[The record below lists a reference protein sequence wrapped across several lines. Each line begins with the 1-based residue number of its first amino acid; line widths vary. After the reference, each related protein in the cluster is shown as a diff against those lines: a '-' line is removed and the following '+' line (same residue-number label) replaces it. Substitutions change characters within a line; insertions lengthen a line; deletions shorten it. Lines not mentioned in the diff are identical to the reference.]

1 MENNSLIYKDNRI
14 IEASYRLSLVQQ
26 RLVLLAISQINSIE
40 ILNNNKIFII
50 TASEYSSVFGI
61 GKDAAFR
68 EMKKAIDELYK
79 ASVKVIVEEG
89 TVYDFRWISSKTSVT
104 SNQSVQIR
112 FTADIAP
119 FLSNLK
125 GSFTKYKFLNI
136 TGMSSVFSI
145 RIYEWM
151 MQWKIKKSVTVSIEQ
166 LKDRLQ
172 IIDKYPAFANLKQ
185 KVIDVAIAE
194 INELTDINIS
204 YELIKS
210 GKKVVSVKFTF
221 EFKEGKNADVEIKQ
235 SIKDVFNDIK
245 KGLK

>member
-1 MENNSLIYKDNRI
+1 MKDNILIYKDNRI

-26 RLVLLAISQINSIE
+26 RLILLAISQINSVE
-40 ILNNNKIFII
+40 VLNNNKIFII
-50 TASEYSSVFGI
+50 TASQYSSVFGI

-79 ASVKVIVEEG
+79 ASVKVIVEKG
-89 TVYDFRWISSKTSVT
+89 SVYDFRWISSKATVIA
-104 SNQSVQIR
+104 NQSVEIR

-166 LKDRLQ
+166 LKERLQ
-172 IIDKYPAFANLKQ
+172 IADKYPAFANLKQ
-185 KVIDVAIAE
+185 KVIDVAVTE
-194 INELTDINIS
+194 INEMSDINLS
-204 YELIKS
+204 YELIKI
-210 GKKVVSVKFTF
+210 GKKVVSVQFTF
-221 EFKEGKNADVEIKQ
+221 EFKERKNADIEIKQ
-235 SIKDVFNDIK
+235 SIKDILNDIK

>member
-1 MENNSLIYKDNRI
+1 MKSNSLIYKDNRI

-40 ILNNNKIFII
+40 NLNNNKVFII
-50 TASEYSSVFGI
+50 TASQYSSVFGI
-61 GKDAAFR
+61 SKDAAFR

-79 ASVKVIVEEG
+79 ASVKVIVDEG

-104 SNQSVQIR
+104 SSQSIQIR

-119 FLSNLK
+119 FLSNLT
-125 GSFTKYKFLNI
+125 GNFTKYKFFNI

-151 MQWKIKKSVTVSIEQ
+151 MQWKIKKSVTVTIEQ

-172 IIDKYPAFANLKQ
+172 ITDKYPAFANLKQ
-185 KVIDVAIAE
+185 KVIDVAISE
-194 INELTDINIS
+194 INELSDINIS
-204 YELIKS
+204 YQLIKL
-210 GKKVVSVKFTF
+210 GKKVVSVKFDF
-221 EFKEGKNADVEIKQ
+221 EFKDRKASEIEVKQ
-235 SIKDVFNDIK
+235 GIKDVLNDIK
-245 KGLK
+245 KSLK